1 MSEMRV
7 VGVLAVDDAAPAGS
21 GSGSGAS
28 EASRHPVV
36 LLQESAGRRCL
47 QIWIGLA
54 EAEAIALEQQGRLPE
69 RPLTHVLIADVV
81 SALGRTLQ
89 RIEIT
94 EVRGGTFYADLVFD
108 GDLRVS
114 ARPSD
119 SIAIAL
125 HADVPI
131 HATEAVL
138 SEAGVLVEDDE
149 PTEEA
154 ADAATGTAGSDPGAA
169 GPADED
175 EVDRFREF
183 LDNVSPEDFGRG
195 G

>member
-7 VGVLAVDDAAPAGS
+7 VGVLAVDDAAAQ
-21 GSGSGAS
+21 GSGAS
-28 EASRHPVV
+28 TESRHPVV
-36 LLQESAGRRCL
+36 LLQETAGRRCL

-69 RPLTHVLIADVV
+69 RPLTHVLITDVV
-81 SALGRTLQ
+81 SALGRRLD
-89 RIEIT
+89 RVEIT
-94 EVRGGTFYADLVFD
+94 EVRGGTFYAELVFD
-108 GDLRVS
+108 GGLRVS

-125 HADVPI
+125 HSDVPI

-138 SEAGVLVEDDE
+138 ADAGVVVEDDE
-149 PTEEA
+149 SGE
-154 ADAATGTAGSDPGAA
+154 DASSSGAS
-169 GPADED
+169 DED
-175 EVDRFREF
+175 EVDRFRAF

-195 G
+195 A

>member
-7 VGVLAVDDAAPAGS
+7 VGVLAVDDAAQQGAAG
-21 GSGSGAS
+21 AT
-28 EASRHPVV
+28 ESRHPVV
-36 LLQESAGRRCL
+36 LLQETDGKRCL

-69 RPLTHVLIADVV
+69 RPLTHVLISDVV
-81 SALGRTLQ
+81 AALGRRLE

-94 EVRGGTFYADLVFD
+94 EVRGGTFFADLVFD
-108 GDLRVS
+108 RGLRVS

-119 SIAIAL
+119 SIAVAL

-131 HATEAVL
+131 HATEGVL
-138 SEAGVLVEDDE
+138 TEAGVIVDDDE
-149 PTEEA
+149 GDEA
-154 ADAATGTAGSDPGAA
+154 ADAAGAN

-175 EVDRFREF
+175 EVDRFRAF
-183 LDNVSPEDFGRG
+183 LDNISPEDFGHG
-195 G
+195 S

>member
-1 MSEMRV
+1 VSEMRV
-7 VGVLAVDDAAPAGS
+7 VGVLAVDDATQQGGATGAG
-21 GSGSGAS
+21 
-28 EASRHPVV
+28 ESRHPVV
-36 LLQESAGRRCL
+36 LLQETQGKRCL

-69 RPLTHVLIADVV
+69 RPLTHVLISDVV
-81 SALGRTLQ
+81 SALGRRLE

-108 GDLRVS
+108 RGLRVS

-131 HATEAVL
+131 HATEGVL
-138 SEAGVLVEDDE
+138 ADAGVVVEDDE
-149 PTEEA
+149 AEESPTGG
-154 ADAATGTAGSDPGAA
+154 AAT
-169 GPADED
+169 DED
-175 EVDRFREF
+175 EVDRFRAF
-183 LDNVSPEDFGRG
+183 LDNISPEDFGRSG
-195 G
+195 

>member
-7 VGVLAVDDAAPAGS
+7 VGVLAVDDATPGGA
-21 GSGSGAS
+21 SGANES
-28 EASRHPVV
+28 GRHPVV

-69 RPLTHVLIADVV
+69 RPLTHVLISDVV
-81 SALGRTLQ
+81 SALGRTLE
-89 RIEIT
+89 RVEIT
-94 EVRGGTFYADLVFD
+94 EVRGGTFFADLVFD

-125 HADVPI
+125 HSDVPI
-131 HATEAVL
+131 HAHEDVL
-138 SEAGVLVEDDE
+138 TEAGVVVEDDE
-149 PTEEA
+149 ASDESA
-154 ADAATGTAGSDPGAA
+154 GGAGSSSTAA
-169 GPADED
+169 PADEE
-175 EVDRFREF
+175 EVDRFRAF

>member
-1 MSEMRV
+1 MRV
-7 VGVLAVDDAAPAGS
+7 VGVLAVDDAAQQS
-21 GSGSGAS
+21 AS
-28 EASRHPVV
+28 ETNRHPVV
-36 LLQESAGRRCL
+36 LLQETQGKRCL

-81 SALGRTLQ
+81 TALGRTLE

-108 GDLRVS
+108 RGLRVS

-138 SEAGVLVEDDE
+138 VEAGVLVDDDE
-149 PTEEA
+149 SGEE
-154 ADAATGTAGSDPGAA
+154 GSSPV
-169 GPADED
+169 PDEE
-175 EVDRFREF
+175 EVDRFRAF

-195 G
+195 A

>member
-1 MSEMRV
+1 VSEMRV
-7 VGVLAVDDAAPAGS
+7 VGVLAVDDATQQGGGGAG
-21 GSGSGAS
+21 
-28 EASRHPVV
+28 ESRHPVV
-36 LLQESAGRRCL
+36 LLQETQGKRCL

-69 RPLTHVLIADVV
+69 RPLTHVLISDVV
-81 SALGRTLQ
+81 SALGRRLE

-108 GDLRVS
+108 RGLRVS

-131 HATEAVL
+131 HATEGVL
-138 SEAGVLVEDDE
+138 ADAGVVVEDDE
-149 PTEEA
+149 AEE
-154 ADAATGTAGSDPGAA
+154 TPAGSGS
-169 GPADED
+169 GSDED
-175 EVDRFREF
+175 EVDRFRAF
-183 LDNVSPEDFGRG
+183 LDNISPEDFGRSG
-195 G
+195 

>member
-1 MSEMRV
+1 VSEMRV
-7 VGVLAVDDAAPAGS
+7 VGVLAVDDAAQP
-21 GSGSGAS
+21 GAAAAT
-28 EASRHPVV
+28 ESRHPVV
-36 LLQESAGRRCL
+36 LLQETDGKRCL

-69 RPLTHVLIADVV
+69 RPLTHVLISDVV
-81 SALGRTLQ
+81 SALGRTLE

-108 GDLRVS
+108 RGLRVS

-131 HATEAVL
+131 HATEGVL
-138 SEAGVLVEDDE
+138 SEAGVIVDDDE
-149 PTEEA
+149 GD
-154 ADAATGTAGSDPGAA
+154 DASEAGSTG

-175 EVDRFREF
+175 EVDRFRAF
-183 LDNVSPEDFGRG
+183 LDNISPEDFGRG

>member
-7 VGVLAVDDAAPAGS
+7 VGVLAVDDAAQAGA
-21 GSGSGAS
+21 SGAT

-36 LLQESAGRRCL
+36 LLQETAGRRCL

-69 RPLTHVLIADVV
+69 RPLTHVLISDVV
-81 SALGRTLQ
+81 AALGRRLE
-89 RIEIT
+89 RVEIT
-94 EVRGGTFYADLVFD
+94 EVRGGTFFADLVFD
-108 GDLRVS
+108 GSLRVS

-138 SEAGVLVEDDE
+138 EEAGVLVEDDE
-149 PTEEA
+149 SSETEEGGA
-154 ADAATGTAGSDPGAA
+154 AD
-169 GPADED
+169 EE
-175 EVDRFREF
+175 EVDRFRAF

-195 G
+195 A

>member
-7 VGVLAVDDAAPAGS
+7 VGVLAVDDATQQGGSS
-21 GSGSGAS
+21 GSG
-28 EASRHPVV
+28 ESRHPVV
-36 LLQESAGRRCL
+36 LLQETDGKRCL

-69 RPLTHVLIADVV
+69 RPLTHVLISDVV
-81 SALGRTLQ
+81 SALGRRLE

-108 GDLRVS
+108 RGLRVS

-131 HATEAVL
+131 HATEGVL
-138 SEAGVLVEDDE
+138 TDAGVVVEDDE
-149 PTEEA
+149 GDEA
-154 ADAATGTAGSDPGAA
+154 AGTGGAA
-169 GPADED
+169 SSDED
-175 EVDRFREF
+175 EMDRFRAF
-183 LDNVSPEDFGRG
+183 LDNISPEDFGRSG
-195 G
+195 

>member
-1 MSEMRV
+1 MRV
-7 VGVLAVDDAAPAGS
+7 VGVLAVDDAAQQS
-21 GSGSGAS
+21 AS
-28 EASRHPVV
+28 ETNRHPVV
-36 LLQESAGRRCL
+36 LLQETQGKRCL

-81 SALGRTLQ
+81 TALGRTLE

-108 GDLRVS
+108 RGLRVS

-138 SEAGVLVEDDE
+138 VEAGVLVDDDE
-149 PTEEA
+149 SGDEGSSPVPDEE
-154 ADAATGTAGSDPGAA
+154 
-169 GPADED
+169 
-175 EVDRFREF
+175 EVDRFRAF

-195 G
+195 A

>member
-7 VGVLAVDDAAPAGS
+7 VGVLAVDDAAAQGS
-21 GSGSGAS
+21 GGST
-28 EASRHPVV
+28 ESRHPVV
-36 LLQESAGRRCL
+36 LLQETAGRRCL

-69 RPLTHVLIADVV
+69 RPLTHVLITDVV
-81 SALGRTLQ
+81 SALGRRLE
-89 RIEIT
+89 RVEIT
-94 EVRGGTFYADLVFD
+94 EVRGGTFYAELVFD
-108 GDLRVS
+108 GNLRVS

-125 HADVPI
+125 HTDVPI

-138 SEAGVLVEDDE
+138 ADAGVVVEDDE
-149 PTEEA
+149 NSEE
-154 ADAATGTAGSDPGAA
+154 SSSGAS
-169 GPADED
+169 DED
-175 EVDRFREF
+175 EVDRFRAF

-195 G
+195 A

>member
-7 VGVLAVDDAAPAGS
+7 VGVLAVDDAAPA

-125 HADVPI
+125 HADVPS
-131 HATEAVL
+131 HPTEAVL
-138 SEAGVLVEDDE
+138 REAGVLVEAHPPAVE
-149 PTEEA
+149 G
-154 ADAATGTAGSDPGAA
+154 AATGAAAGAGSGDA

>member
-7 VGVLAVDDAAPAGS
+7 VGVLAVDDAAQQS
-21 GSGSGAS
+21 AS
-28 EASRHPVV
+28 ETNRHPVV
-36 LLQESAGRRCL
+36 LLQETEGKRCL

-69 RPLTHVLIADVV
+69 RPLTHVLISDVV
-81 SALGRTLQ
+81 SALGRTLE

-108 GDLRVS
+108 RGLRVS

-125 HADVPI
+125 HSDVPI

-138 SEAGVLVEDDE
+138 VEAGVLVDDDE
-149 PTEEA
+149 PGEE
-154 ADAATGTAGSDPGAA
+154 GSSPV
-169 GPADED
+169 PDEE
-175 EVDRFREF
+175 EVDRFRAF

-195 G
+195 A

>member
-1 MSEMRV
+1 VSEMRV
-7 VGVLAVDDAAPAGS
+7 VGVLAVDDATQQGGAAGA
-21 GSGSGAS
+21 G
-28 EASRHPVV
+28 ESRHPVV
-36 LLQESAGRRCL
+36 LLQETQGKRCL

-69 RPLTHVLIADVV
+69 RPLTHVLISDVV
-81 SALGRTLQ
+81 SALGRRLE

-108 GDLRVS
+108 RGLRVS

-131 HATEAVL
+131 HATEGVL
-138 SEAGVLVEDDE
+138 ADAGVVVEDDE
-149 PTEEA
+149 AEETPA
-154 ADAATGTAGSDPGAA
+154 SGAAT
-169 GPADED
+169 DED
-175 EVDRFREF
+175 EVDRFRAF
-183 LDNVSPEDFGRG
+183 LDNISPEDFGRSG
-195 G
+195 

>member
-7 VGVLAVDDAAPAGS
+7 VGVLAVDDAASQGT
-21 GSGSGAS
+21 GGTT
-28 EASRHPVV
+28 ESRHPVV
-36 LLQESAGRRCL
+36 LLQETGGRRCL

-69 RPLTHVLIADVV
+69 RPLTHVLITEVV
-81 SALGRTLQ
+81 TALGRALEQ
-89 RIEIT
+89 IEIT
-94 EVRGGTFYADLVFD
+94 EVRSGTFYAELVFD
-108 GDLRVS
+108 GGLRVS

-131 HATEAVL
+131 HATEDVL
-138 SEAGVLVEDDE
+138 TDAGVVVEDDE
-149 PTEEA
+149 GGGSGD
-154 ADAATGTAGSDPGAA
+154 DASGSGTN
-169 GPADED
+169 DED
-175 EVDRFREF
+175 EVDRFRAF

-195 G
+195 A

>member
-1 MSEMRV
+1 VSEMRV
-7 VGVLAVDDAAPAGS
+7 VGVLAVDDATQPGGTSAS
-21 GSGSGAS
+21 G
-28 EASRHPVV
+28 ESRHPVV
-36 LLQESAGRRCL
+36 LLQETAGKRCL

-69 RPLTHVLIADVV
+69 RPLTHVLISDVV
-81 SALGRTLQ
+81 SALGRRLE

-108 GDLRVS
+108 RGLRVS

-131 HATEAVL
+131 HATESVL
-138 SEAGVLVEDDE
+138 ADAGVVVEDDE
-149 PTEEA
+149 DDT
-154 ADAATGTAGSDPGAA
+154 ATGGTSSS
-169 GPADED
+169 DED
-175 EVDRFREF
+175 EVDRFRAF
-183 LDNVSPEDFGRG
+183 LDNISPEDFGRSG
-195 G
+195 

>member
-7 VGVLAVDDAAPAGS
+7 VGVLAVDDAAPAGAA
-21 GSGSGAS
+21 GGA

-36 LLQESAGRRCL
+36 LLQEATGRRCL

-69 RPLTHVLIADVV
+69 RPLTHVLISDVV
-81 SALGRTLQ
+81 AALGRTLD
-89 RIEIT
+89 RVEVT

-108 GDLRVS
+108 GGLRVS

-131 HATEAVL
+131 HASEDVL
-138 SEAGVLVEDDE
+138 AEAGVLVEDDE
-149 PTEEA
+149 PTETAAGEGAA
-154 ADAATGTAGSDPGAA
+154 AD
-169 GPADED
+169 GPPDED

-195 G
+195 NG

>member
-7 VGVLAVDDAAPAGS
+7 VGVLAVDDAAQQA
-21 GSGSGAS
+21 AS
-28 EASRHPVV
+28 ESNRHPVV
-36 LLQESAGRRCL
+36 LLQEAAGKRCL

-81 SALGRTLQ
+81 TALGRTLE

-108 GDLRVS
+108 RGLRVS

-138 SEAGVLVEDDE
+138 VEAGVLVDDDE
-149 PTEEA
+149 GEEA
-154 ADAATGTAGSDPGAA
+154 AEGSDGVP
-169 GPADED
+169 DEE
-175 EVDRFREF
+175 EVDRFRAF

>member
-7 VGVLAVDDAAPAGS
+7 VGVLAVDDAAQQGSS
-21 GSGSGAS
+21 GSA
-28 EASRHPVV
+28 ESRHPVV
-36 LLQESAGRRCL
+36 LLQETGGRRCL

-69 RPLTHVLIADVV
+69 RPLTHVLISDVV
-81 SALGRTLQ
+81 AALGRRLEQ
-89 RIEIT
+89 IEIT
-94 EVRGGTFYADLVFD
+94 EVRAGTFYADLVFD
-108 GDLRVS
+108 GGLRVS

-131 HATEAVL
+131 HASETVL
-138 SEAGVLVEDDE
+138 TDAGVVVEDD
-149 PTEEA
+149 
-154 ADAATGTAGSDPGAA
+154 DAESEGSGGSESDA
-169 GPADED
+169 ED
-175 EVDRFREF
+175 EVDRFRQF

-195 G
+195 A

>member
-7 VGVLAVDDAAPAGS
+7 VGVLAVDDAAQQT
-21 GSGSGAS
+21 AS
-28 EASRHPVV
+28 DANRHPVV
-36 LLQESAGRRCL
+36 LLQETTGKRCL

-81 SALGRTLQ
+81 SALGRTLE

-108 GDLRVS
+108 RGLRVS

-125 HADVPI
+125 HVDVPI

-138 SEAGVLVEDDE
+138 VEAGVLVDDDE
-149 PTEEA
+149 SSGEAEEEG
-154 ADAATGTAGSDPGAA
+154 DGSGVP
-169 GPADED
+169 DEE
-175 EVDRFREF
+175 EVDRFRAF

-195 G
+195 S

>member
-7 VGVLAVDDAAPAGS
+7 VGVLAVDDAAAAQGAGGS
-21 GSGSGAS
+21 G
-28 EASRHPVV
+28 ESRHPVV
-36 LLQESAGRRCL
+36 LLQETGGRRCL

-69 RPLTHVLIADVV
+69 RPLTHVLITEVV
-81 SALGRTLQ
+81 TALGRTLEQ
-89 RIEIT
+89 IEIT

-108 GDLRVS
+108 GGLRVS

-131 HATEAVL
+131 HATESVL
-138 SEAGVLVEDDE
+138 DDAGVIVEDDE
-149 PTEEA
+149 SGDGEGE
-154 ADAATGTAGSDPGAA
+154 GGSGA
-169 GPADED
+169 ADED
-175 EVDRFREF
+175 EVDRFRAF

-195 G
+195 A

>member
-7 VGVLAVDDAAPAGS
+7 VGVLAVDDATQQGGGSGAGS
-21 GSGSGAS
+21 G
-28 EASRHPVV
+28 ESRHPVV
-36 LLQESAGRRCL
+36 LLQETEGKRCL

-69 RPLTHVLIADVV
+69 RPLTHVLISDVV
-81 SALGRTLQ
+81 SALGRRLE

-108 GDLRVS
+108 RGLRVS

-131 HATEAVL
+131 HATEGVL
-138 SEAGVLVEDDE
+138 SDAGVVVEDDE
-149 PTEEA
+149 AEEA
-154 ADAATGTAGSDPGAA
+154 ATTASSA
-169 GPADED
+169 GGADED
-175 EVDRFREF
+175 EVDRFRAF
-183 LDNVSPEDFGRG
+183 LDNISPEDFGRSG
-195 G
+195 

>member
-7 VGVLAVDDAAPAGS
+7 VGVLAVDDAAQQGS
-21 GSGSGAS
+21 SGGT
-28 EASRHPVV
+28 ESRHPVV
-36 LLQESAGRRCL
+36 LLQETGGRRCL

-69 RPLTHVLIADVV
+69 RPLTHVLISDVV
-81 SALGRTLQ
+81 SALGRRLELV
-89 RIEIT
+89 EIT
-94 EVRGGTFYADLVFD
+94 EVRSGTFYADLVFD
-108 GDLRVS
+108 GGLRVS

-131 HATEAVL
+131 HATESVL
-138 SEAGVLVEDDE
+138 DDAGVIVEDDE
-149 PTEEA
+149 SGEGE
-154 ADAATGTAGSDPGAA
+154 GGSGASGA
-169 GPADED
+169 ADED
-175 EVDRFREF
+175 EVDRFRAF

>member
-7 VGVLAVDDAAPAGS
+7 VGVLAVDDATQQGGTTGS
-21 GSGSGAS
+21 G
-28 EASRHPVV
+28 ESRHPVV
-36 LLQESAGRRCL
+36 LLQETQGKRCL

-69 RPLTHVLIADVV
+69 RPLTHVLISDVV
-81 SALGRTLQ
+81 SALGRRLE

-108 GDLRVS
+108 RGLRVS

-131 HATEAVL
+131 HATEGVL
-138 SEAGVLVEDDE
+138 ADAGVVVEDDE
-149 PTEEA
+149 AEDTSA
-154 ADAATGTAGSDPGAA
+154 GGGAGS
-169 GPADED
+169 DED
-175 EVDRFREF
+175 EVDRFRAF
-183 LDNVSPEDFGRG
+183 LDNISPEDFGRSG
-195 G
+195 

>member
-1 MSEMRV
+1 VSEMRV
-7 VGVLAVDDAAPAGS
+7 VGVLAVDDATQQRGTAGS
-21 GSGSGAS
+21 G
-28 EASRHPVV
+28 ESRHPVV
-36 LLQESAGRRCL
+36 LLQETQGKRCL

-69 RPLTHVLIADVV
+69 RPLTHVLISDVV
-81 SALGRTLQ
+81 AALGRRLE

-108 GDLRVS
+108 RGLRVS

-131 HATEAVL
+131 HATEGVL
-138 SEAGVLVEDDE
+138 ADAGVVVEDDE
-149 PTEEA
+149 AEETPA
-154 ADAATGTAGSDPGAA
+154 SGSGT
-169 GPADED
+169 DED
-175 EVDRFREF
+175 EVDRFRAF
-183 LDNVSPEDFGRG
+183 LDNISPEDFGRSG
-195 G
+195 

>member
-7 VGVLAVDDAAPAGS
+7 VGVLAVDEATPAGA
-21 GSGSGAS
+21 GAGGTD
-28 EASRHPVV
+28 AGRHPVV

-89 RIEIT
+89 RVEIT
-94 EVRGGTFYADLVFD
+94 EVRTGTFYADLVFD

-125 HADVPI
+125 HAGVPI

-138 SEAGVLVEDDE
+138 AEAGVIVEDDE
-149 PTEEA
+149 PTETSESEGGAPDEA
-154 ADAATGTAGSDPGAA
+154 
-169 GPADED
+169 

-183 LDNVSPEDFGRG
+183 LDNVSPEDFGRRE
-195 G
+195 